1 MIAGFLIRG
10 KSEHHRAECQLT
22 TGEGDLKA
30 SATEN
35 IQHEFHAIGG
45 IVG

>member
-1 MIAGFLIRG
+1 MIAGIYIRG
-10 KSEHHRAECQLT
+10 KSEHHRVECQLT

-30 SATEN
+30 SATES
-35 IQHEFHAIGG
+35 IQHVFRAIGG